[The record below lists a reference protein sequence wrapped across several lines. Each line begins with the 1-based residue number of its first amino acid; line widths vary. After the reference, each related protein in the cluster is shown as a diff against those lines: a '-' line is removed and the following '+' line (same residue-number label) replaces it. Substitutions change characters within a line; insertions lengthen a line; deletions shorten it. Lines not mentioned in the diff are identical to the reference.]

1 LGSVDGTELVPAG
14 SLQAAS
20 GGDLTPGRQLISHDL
35 GVPSFFSNLQYCGI
49 FWPDFYTIRT
59 AANTLICSPYQTL
72 VDGMA
77 SQLRLQ
83 GAPVLEGAS
92 SLARWNPV
100 LLQHRVSDLE
110 AMNAG

>member
-1 LGSVDGTELVPAG
+1 
-14 SLQAAS
+14 
-20 GGDLTPGRQLISHDL
+20 
-35 GVPSFFSNLQYCGI
+35 
-49 FWPDFYTIRT
+49 
-59 AANTLICSPYQTL
+59 

-83 GAPVLEGAS
+83 GASVPEGAS

-110 AMNAG
+110 ETNAG